1 MEYREIKKLIKWPR
15 KGLIESLLNKL
26 LASPFVVGNEVI
38 RSHLKQGHLYRWKT
52 CKVCRQS
59 ETLMSGPLPSRTK
72 EPQAMSRRKLKVAV
86 VLLTGHTTLRSR
98 MFKFGLTQRQD
109 CRLCWDEKTAYIA
122 YVIVR
127 LWHARDTEPLVLC
140 SWRRRI

>member
-86 VLLTGHTTLRSR
+86 GLLTGHTTLRSR

-140 SWRRRI
+140 S